1 VLQVQ
6 QQIAEEYEQVKAIT
20 TTLQLFKV
28 DGHQDKPLGRFLKT
42 LFHNFHCKYYIDFFY
57 LILAFT

>member
-1 VLQVQ
+1 MLLKLVSRLIFLLQVQ

-28 DGHQDKPLGRFLKT
+28 DGHHDKPLGKFLET
-42 LFHNFHCKYYIDFFY
+42 
-57 LILAFT
+57 